1 MNKHNL
7 LGLSITFLLIF
18 VFIPSQS
25 IETNNFP
32 SYLNEMEITIPI
44 EIHVWSDR
52 DGIKEFLETNVHANI
67 IQESEYPRN
76 NSTDIW
82 QVRLNNNFYGLN
94 NKIDYTFI
102 SHTSEL
108 KENVSASL
116 LNNSNV
122 NVNFADIGNFTGIQI
137 PSAEV
142 KDKFN
147 YYSSENIYSIHLLD
161 LNYYSGNDIS
171 YWFNHGLTSSINS
184 LSQDMRNVIHISP
197 RSIVVD
203 PTAIAPYFGHAKN
216 QFSDQEYYD
225 YSLLYVNKIIETCI
239 LGSPQSFN
247 LLSTESTIQLD
258 RIVISND
265 TSDPIYSFAAR
276 SSVYQGFE
284 LQVENLFP
292 YFTINQKAINSD
304 INDVPTL
311 VKLLNDYTQIIDNQS
326 TIIVDFNFA
335 EAFKNIIRNNYHS
348 KYPSQYYYSI
358 VLFADS
364 ERRYMM
370 NLTQNGNPTNKLV
383 EYNVG
388 EIGFSM
394 DSLSDWYEIEN
405 NEVSTWDS
413 LSRSLQVLGK
423 NFGLANLADNISS
436 QIESPMSSYGV
447 SSNWNYQFN
456 QVEIDQLQRRHYIS
470 FMSELDYEL
479 SSIIQSQYYDYYF
492 WLEKSNIQI
501 INSITDNAKLEA
513 LNLNYTGAIELI
525 KIAQNTLEIFA
536 EDFQRS
542 FNFFYYGVFLLVT
555 VIFLAYYSK
564 ILFEESIS
572 KDEFLKRL
580 KNNRKNN

>member
-147 YYSSENIYSIHLLD
+147 YYSSDNTYSIHLLD

>member
-1 MNKHNL
+1 
-7 LGLSITFLLIF
+7 
-18 VFIPSQS
+18 
-25 IETNNFP
+25 
-32 SYLNEMEITIPI
+32 
-44 EIHVWSDR
+44 
-52 DGIKEFLETNVHANI
+52 
-67 IQESEYPRN
+67 
-76 NSTDIW
+76 
-82 QVRLNNNFYGLN
+82 
-94 NKIDYTFI
+94 
-102 SHTSEL
+102 
-108 KENVSASL
+108 
-116 LNNSNV
+116 
-122 NVNFADIGNFTGIQI
+122 
-137 PSAEV
+137 
-142 KDKFN
+142 
-147 YYSSENIYSIHLLD
+147 
-161 LNYYSGNDIS
+161 
-171 YWFNHGLTSSINS
+171 
-184 LSQDMRNVIHISP
+184 
-197 RSIVVD
+197 
-203 PTAIAPYFGHAKN
+203 
-216 QFSDQEYYD
+216 
-225 YSLLYVNKIIETCI
+225 
-239 LGSPQSFN
+239 
-247 LLSTESTIQLD
+247 
-258 RIVISND
+258 
-265 TSDPIYSFAAR
+265 
-276 SSVYQGFE
+276 
-284 LQVENLFP
+284 
-292 YFTINQKAINSD
+292 
-304 INDVPTL
+304 
-311 VKLLNDYTQIIDNQS
+311 
-326 TIIVDFNFA
+326 
-335 EAFKNIIRNNYHS
+335 
-348 KYPSQYYYSI
+348 
-358 VLFADS
+358 
-364 ERRYMM
+364 M

-542 FNFFYYGVFLLVT
+542 FNFIYYGVFLLVT

>member
-7 LGLSITFLLIF
+7 LGLSITFLLVF

-25 IETNNFP
+25 IQTNDFP
-32 SYLNEMEITIPI
+32 YYLNEMEITIPI
-44 EIHVWSDR
+44 EIHIWSDR
-52 DGIKEFLETNVHANI
+52 DEIKEFLETNVPANI
-67 IQESEYPRN
+67 IQESEYPRD

-82 QVRLNNNFYGLN
+82 QVRLNNIFYGLN

-147 YYSSENIYSIHLLD
+147 YYSSENTYSIHLLD

-197 RSIVVD
+197 RLIVVD
-203 PTAIAPYFGHAKN
+203 PTAIAPYFGHIKN
-216 QFSDQEYYD
+216 QFSDQEYYE
-225 YSLLYVNKIIETCI
+225 YSLRYVNKIIETCI

-370 NLTQNGNPTNKLV
+370 NLTQNDNPTNKLV

-456 QVEIDQLQRRHYIS
+456 QVEIDQIQRRHYIS

-492 WLEKSNIQI
+492 WLEKSNIQV

-542 FNFFYYGVFLLVT
+542 FNFIYYGVFLLVT

-580 KNNRKNN
+580 KNNRKNK

>member
-7 LGLSITFLLIF
+7 LGLSITFLLVF

-25 IETNNFP
+25 IETNDFP

-122 NVNFADIGNFTGIQI
+122 NVNFADIGNFTGKQI

-147 YYSSENIYSIHLLD
+147 YYSSENTYSIHLLD

-184 LSQDMRNVIHISP
+184 LSQDMRNIIHISP

-247 LLSTESTIQLD
+247 LLSTESSIQLD

-292 YFTINQKAINSD
+292 YFTINQKVINSD

-456 QVEIDQLQRRHYIS
+456 QVEIDQIQRRHYIS

-492 WLEKSNIQI
+492 WLEKSNIQV

-542 FNFFYYGVFLLVT
+542 FNFIYYGVFLLVT

>member
-147 YYSSENIYSIHLLD
+147 YYSSENTYSIHLLD

-216 QFSDQEYYD
+216 QFSDQEYHD

-292 YFTINQKAINSD
+292 YFTINQKVINSD

-456 QVEIDQLQRRHYIS
+456 QVEIDQIQRRHYIS

-501 INSITDNAKLEA
+501 INGITDNAKLEA

>member
-147 YYSSENIYSIHLLD
+147 YYSSENTYSIHLLD

>member
-513 LNLNYTGAIELI
+513 YNLNYTGAIELI

>member
-1 MNKHNL
+1 
-7 LGLSITFLLIF
+7 
-18 VFIPSQS
+18 
-25 IETNNFP
+25 
-32 SYLNEMEITIPI
+32 MEITIPI

-52 DGIKEFLETNVHANI
+52 DGIKEFLETNMHANI

-108 KENVSASL
+108 KENVSVSL

-147 YYSSENIYSIHLLD
+147 YYSSENTYSIHLLD

-348 KYPSQYYYSI
+348 KYPSQYYHSI

-470 FMSELDYEL
+470 FMSELDYQL

-501 INSITDNAKLEA
+501 INGITDNAKLEA

>member
-1 MNKHNL
+1 
-7 LGLSITFLLIF
+7 
-18 VFIPSQS
+18 
-25 IETNNFP
+25 
-32 SYLNEMEITIPI
+32 
-44 EIHVWSDR
+44 
-52 DGIKEFLETNVHANI
+52 
-67 IQESEYPRN
+67 
-76 NSTDIW
+76 
-82 QVRLNNNFYGLN
+82 
-94 NKIDYTFI
+94 
-102 SHTSEL
+102 
-108 KENVSASL
+108 
-116 LNNSNV
+116 
-122 NVNFADIGNFTGIQI
+122 
-137 PSAEV
+137 
-142 KDKFN
+142 
-147 YYSSENIYSIHLLD
+147 
-161 LNYYSGNDIS
+161 
-171 YWFNHGLTSSINS
+171 
-184 LSQDMRNVIHISP
+184 MRNVIHISP

-247 LLSTESTIQLD
+247 LLSTESSIQLD

-292 YFTINQKAINSD
+292 YFTINQKVINSD

>member
-1 MNKHNL
+1 MR
-7 LGLSITFLLIF
+7 LILD
-18 VFIPSQS
+18 IP
-25 IETNNFP
+25 
-32 SYLNEMEITIPI
+32 
-44 EIHVWSDR
+44 
-52 DGIKEFLETNVHANI
+52 
-67 IQESEYPRN
+67 
-76 NSTDIW
+76 
-82 QVRLNNNFYGLN
+82 
-94 NKIDYTFI
+94 
-102 SHTSEL
+102 
-108 KENVSASL
+108 
-116 LNNSNV
+116 
-122 NVNFADIGNFTGIQI
+122 
-137 PSAEV
+137 
-142 KDKFN
+142 
-147 YYSSENIYSIHLLD
+147 
-161 LNYYSGNDIS
+161 
-171 YWFNHGLTSSINS
+171 
-184 LSQDMRNVIHISP
+184 
-197 RSIVVD
+197 
-203 PTAIAPYFGHAKN
+203 KN
-216 QFSDQEYYD
+216 QFSDQEYHD

-265 TSDPIYSFAAR
+265 TSDPIYSVAAR

-292 YFTINQKAINSD
+292 YFTINQKVINSD

-456 QVEIDQLQRRHYIS
+456 QVEIDQ
-470 FMSELDYEL
+470 
-479 SSIIQSQYYDYYF
+479 IQKKTLY
-492 WLEKSNIQI
+492 
-501 INSITDNAKLEA
+501 
-513 LNLNYTGAIELI
+513 LI
-525 KIAQNTLEIFA
+525 
-536 EDFQRS
+536 
-542 FNFFYYGVFLLVT
+542 YV
-555 VIFLAYYSK
+555 
-564 ILFEESIS
+564 
-572 KDEFLKRL
+572 
-580 KNNRKNN
+580 

>member
-1 MNKHNL
+1 MYKSQIVGIIVL
-7 LGLSITFLLIF
+7 FSLMLT
-18 VFIPSQS
+18 FIPSQS
-25 IETNNFP
+25 MNTSDFP
-32 SYLNEMEITIPI
+32 SNLNEMEITIPI

-52 DGIKEFLETNVHANI
+52 DEIKEFLETNMPANI

-82 QVRLNNNFYGLN
+82 LTRLNSIFYGLN

-108 KENVSASL
+108 KENVSVSL

-203 PTAIAPYFGHAKN
+203 PTAIAPYFGHVKN

-225 YSLLYVNKIIETCI
+225 YSLRYVNKIIETCI

-388 EIGFSM
+388 EIGFSI

>member
-25 IETNNFP
+25 IETNDFP

-52 DGIKEFLETNVHANI
+52 DGTKEFLETNVHANI

-122 NVNFADIGNFTGIQI
+122 NVNFVDIGNFTGIQI

-147 YYSSENIYSIHLLD
+147 YYSSENTYSIHLLD

-216 QFSDQEYYD
+216 QFSDQEYHD

-292 YFTINQKAINSD
+292 YFTINQKVINSD

-456 QVEIDQLQRRHYIS
+456 QVEIDQIQRRHYIS

-492 WLEKSNIQI
+492 WLEKSNIQV
-501 INSITDNAKLEA
+501 INSITNNAKLEA

-542 FNFFYYGVFLLVT
+542 FNFIYYGVFLLVT

>member
-1 MNKHNL
+1 
-7 LGLSITFLLIF
+7 
-18 VFIPSQS
+18 
-25 IETNNFP
+25 
-32 SYLNEMEITIPI
+32 MEITIPI

-108 KENVSASL
+108 KENVSVSL

-137 PSAEV
+137 PSVEV

-147 YYSSENIYSIHLLD
+147 NYSSENTYSIHLLD

-203 PTAIAPYFGHAKN
+203 PTAIAPYFGHVKN

-225 YSLLYVNKIIETCI
+225 YSLRYVNKIIETCI

>member
-122 NVNFADIGNFTGIQI
+122 NVNFVDIGNFTGIQI

-147 YYSSENIYSIHLLD
+147 YYSSENTYSIHLLD

-216 QFSDQEYYD
+216 QFSDQEYHD

-247 LLSTESTIQLD
+247 LLSTESSIQLD

-456 QVEIDQLQRRHYIS
+456 QVEIDQIQRRHYIS

-492 WLEKSNIQI
+492 WLEKSNIQV

>member
-1 MNKHNL
+1 MYKSQIVGIIVL
-7 LGLSITFLLIF
+7 FSLMLT
-18 VFIPSQS
+18 FIPSQS
-25 IETNNFP
+25 MNTSDFP
-32 SYLNEMEITIPI
+32 SNLNEMEITIPI

-52 DGIKEFLETNVHANI
+52 DEIKEFLETNMPANI

-82 QVRLNNNFYGLN
+82 LTRLNSIFYGLN

-108 KENVSASL
+108 KENVSVSL

-203 PTAIAPYFGHAKN
+203 PTAIAPYFGHVKN

-225 YSLLYVNKIIETCI
+225 YSLRYVNKIIETCI

-580 KNNRKNN
+580 KNNRKNK

>member
-25 IETNNFP
+25 IQTNDFP
-32 SYLNEMEITIPI
+32 FNLNEIEITIPI

-52 DGIKEFLETNVHANI
+52 DEIKEFLETNVPANI
-67 IQESEYPRN
+67 IQESEYPRH
-76 NSTDIW
+76 NSTNFW
-82 QVRLNNNFYGLN
+82 QVGLNNIFYGLN

-102 SHTSEL
+102 SHPSDL
-108 KENVSASL
+108 KEDVSTSL

-142 KDKFN
+142 KDKIDN
-147 YYSSENIYSIHLLD
+147 YGSENSYSIHLLD

-171 YWFNHGLTSSINS
+171 YWFNYGLTSSINS

-203 PTAIAPYFGHAKN
+203 PTAIAPYFGHVKN

-258 RIVISND
+258 RIVVSND
-265 TSDPIYSFAAR
+265 TTDPIYSFAAR

-304 INDVPTL
+304 INDVPAL
-311 VKLLNDYTQIIDNQS
+311 VKLLNDYTQIIDNQL

-348 KYPSQYYYSI
+348 KYPTQYYYSI

-370 NLTQNGNPTNKLV
+370 NLTQNGEPTNTLI

-388 EIGFSM
+388 EIGFSI

-423 NFGLANLADNISS
+423 NFGLANLVDNISS

-456 QVEIDQLQRRHYIS
+456 QVEIDQIQRRHYIS
-470 FMSELDYEL
+470 FMTELDYEL
-479 SSIIQSQYYDYYF
+479 SSIIQSQFYDYYF
-492 WLEKSNIQI
+492 WLEKSNIQV
-501 INSITDNAKLEA
+501 INSITDHAKLEA

-525 KIAQNTLEIFA
+525 KIAQNTLEIFS

-542 FNFFYYGVFLLVT
+542 FNFIYYGVFLLVT

-572 KDEFLKRL
+572 KDEFLKRV
-580 KNNRKNN
+580 KNNRKRN

>member
-108 KENVSASL
+108 KENFSASL

-142 KDKFN
+142 KDKFI
-147 YYSSENIYSIHLLD
+147 YYSSENTYSIHLLD

-394 DSLSDWYEIEN
+394 DSLSDWYQIEN

>member
-147 YYSSENIYSIHLLD
+147 YYSSEKTYSIHLLD

-501 INSITDNAKLEA
+501 INSMTDNAKLEA

>member
-25 IETNNFP
+25 IETDNFP

-52 DGIKEFLETNVHANI
+52 DGIKEFLETNMHANI

-108 KENVSASL
+108 KENVSVSL

-147 YYSSENIYSIHLLD
+147 YYSSENTYSIHLLD

-348 KYPSQYYYSI
+348 KYPSQYYHSI

-470 FMSELDYEL
+470 FMSELDYQL

>member
-1 MNKHNL
+1 
-7 LGLSITFLLIF
+7 
-18 VFIPSQS
+18 
-25 IETNNFP
+25 
-32 SYLNEMEITIPI
+32 MEITIPI

-501 INSITDNAKLEA
+501 INSMTDNAKLEA

>member
-116 LNNSNV
+116 LNNSNI

>member
-225 YSLLYVNKIIETCI
+225 YSLRYVNKIIETCI

-284 LQVENLFP
+284 MQVENLFP

>member
-122 NVNFADIGNFTGIQI
+122 NVNFVDIGNFTGIQI

-147 YYSSENIYSIHLLD
+147 YYSSENTYSIHLLD

>member
-25 IETNNFP
+25 IETNDFP

-116 LNNSNV
+116 LNNSNI

-147 YYSSENIYSIHLLD
+147 YYSSENTYSIHLLD

>member
-1 MNKHNL
+1 MNKHKL

-25 IETNNFP
+25 IETNDFP

-52 DGIKEFLETNVHANI
+52 DEIKEFLETNLHANI

-108 KENVSASL
+108 KENISASL

-122 NVNFADIGNFTGIQI
+122 NVNLTDIGNFTGIQI
-137 PSAEV
+137 PSAVV

-147 YYSSENIYSIHLLD
+147 NYLSENTYSIHLLD

-203 PTAIAPYFGHAKN
+203 PTAIAPYFGHVKN

-258 RIVISND
+258 RIVVSND
-265 TSDPIYSFAAR
+265 TTDPIYSFAAR

-292 YFTINQKAINSD
+292 YFTINQKVINSD
-304 INDVPTL
+304 INDVPSL

-335 EAFKNIIRNNYHS
+335 ETFKNIIRNNYHS
-348 KYPSQYYYSI
+348 KYPTQYYYSI

-370 NLTQNGNPTNKLV
+370 NLTQNGNPTNTLI

-388 EIGFSM
+388 EIGFSI
-394 DSLSDWYEIEN
+394 DSLSDWYKIEN
-405 NEVSTWDS
+405 NEVSTWVS

-423 NFGLANLADNISS
+423 NFGLANLVDNISS

-456 QVEIDQLQRRHYIS
+456 QEEIDQIQRRHYIS

-479 SSIIQSQYYDYYF
+479 SSIVQSQYYDYYF
-492 WLEKSNIQI
+492 WLEKSNMQV
-501 INSITDNAKLEA
+501 INNITDNAKLEA

-525 KIAQNTLEIFA
+525 KIAQNTLDIFA

-542 FNFFYYGVFLLVT
+542 FNFIYYGVFLLVT

-564 ILFEESIS
+564 ILFEESIT
-572 KDEFLKRL
+572 KDEFLKRV
-580 KNNRKNN
+580 KNNRKNK

>member
-25 IETNNFP
+25 IETNDFP

-147 YYSSENIYSIHLLD
+147 YYSSDNTYSIHLLD

-216 QFSDQEYYD
+216 QFSDQEYHD

-456 QVEIDQLQRRHYIS
+456 QVEIDQIQRRHYIS

>member
-25 IETNNFP
+25 IETNDFP

-67 IQESEYPRN
+67 IQESKYPRN

-122 NVNFADIGNFTGIQI
+122 NVDFADIGNFTGIQI

-142 KDKFN
+142 KDKFI
-147 YYSSENIYSIHLLD
+147 YYSSENTYSIHLLD

-216 QFSDQEYYD
+216 QFSDQEYYE
-225 YSLLYVNKIIETCI
+225 YSLRYVNKIIETCI

-292 YFTINQKAINSD
+292 YFTINQKVINSD

-456 QVEIDQLQRRHYIS
+456 QVEIDQIQRRHYIS

-492 WLEKSNIQI
+492 WLEKSNIQV
-501 INSITDNAKLEA
+501 INSITNNAKLEA

>member
-147 YYSSENIYSIHLLD
+147 YYSSENTYSIHLLD

-304 INDVPTL
+304 INDVPAL

>member
-161 LNYYSGNDIS
+161 LNYYSGNDLS

>member
-1 MNKHNL
+1 MNKHKL

-25 IETNNFP
+25 IETNDFP

-52 DGIKEFLETNVHANI
+52 DEIKEFLETNLHANI

-122 NVNFADIGNFTGIQI
+122 NVNLTDIGNFTGIQI
-137 PSAEV
+137 PSAVV

-147 YYSSENIYSIHLLD
+147 NYLSENTYSIHLLD

-171 YWFNHGLTSSINS
+171 YWFNHGLTPSINS
-184 LSQDMRNVIHISP
+184 LSQDMRNIIHISP

-292 YFTINQKAINSD
+292 YFTINQKVINSD

-456 QVEIDQLQRRHYIS
+456 QVEIDQIQRRHYIS

-492 WLEKSNIQI
+492 WLEKSNIQV

-542 FNFFYYGVFLLVT
+542 FNFIYYGVFLLVT

>member
-52 DGIKEFLETNVHANI
+52 DGIKEFLETNMHANI

-108 KENVSASL
+108 KENVSVSL

-147 YYSSENIYSIHLLD
+147 YYSSENTYSIHLLD

-348 KYPSQYYYSI
+348 KYPSQYYHSI

>member
-25 IETNNFP
+25 IETNDFP

-147 YYSSENIYSIHLLD
+147 YYSSENTYSIHLLD

-216 QFSDQEYYD
+216 QFSDQEYHD

>member
-1 MNKHNL
+1 VNKHNL

-116 LNNSNV
+116 LNNSNI

>member
-1 MNKHNL
+1 VNKHNL
-7 LGLSITFLLIF
+7 LGLSITFLLVF

-25 IETNNFP
+25 IETNDFP

-147 YYSSENIYSIHLLD
+147 YYSSENTYSIHLLD

-184 LSQDMRNVIHISP
+184 LSQDMRNIIHISP

-292 YFTINQKAINSD
+292 YFTINQKVINSD

-456 QVEIDQLQRRHYIS
+456 QVEIDQIQRRHYIS

-492 WLEKSNIQI
+492 WLEKSNIQV

-542 FNFFYYGVFLLVT
+542 FNFIYYGVFLLVT

>member
-247 LLSTESTIQLD
+247 LLSTESSIQLD

-304 INDVPTL
+304 INDVPAL

>member
-1 MNKHNL
+1 
-7 LGLSITFLLIF
+7 
-18 VFIPSQS
+18 
-25 IETNNFP
+25 
-32 SYLNEMEITIPI
+32 MEITIPI

-513 LNLNYTGAIELI
+513 YNLNYTGAIELI

>member
-67 IQESEYPRN
+67 IQESKYPRN

-108 KENVSASL
+108 KENFSASL

-142 KDKFN
+142 KDKFI
-147 YYSSENIYSIHLLD
+147 YYSSENTYSIHLLD

-394 DSLSDWYEIEN
+394 DSLSDWYHIEN

-542 FNFFYYGVFLLVT
+542 FNFFYYGIFLLVT

>member
-501 INSITDNAKLEA
+501 INSMTDNAKLEA

-580 KNNRKNN
+580 KNNRKNH

>member
-25 IETNNFP
+25 IETDNFP

-52 DGIKEFLETNVHANI
+52 DGIKEFLETNMHANI

-108 KENVSASL
+108 KENVSVSL

-147 YYSSENIYSIHLLD
+147 YYSSENTYSIHLLD

-348 KYPSQYYYSI
+348 KYPSQYYHSI